1 MTPKEYL
8 SQYQQLNREINRLLE
23 EKERWTALAT
33 RITPTQSEGGHGSG
47 SQNGRIPS
55 AVEKIM
61 ETEDKINTRVDRLI
75 DLRQEIESRLDA
87 LPDGKQK
94 EVLHRR
100 YVIGQKWEEIA
111 VQMQLDYRWVLRL
124 HGKALLQLTIES
136 HP

>member
-8 SQYQQLNREINRLLE
+8 AQYGRLNREIDRLLE
-23 EKERWTALAT
+23 EKARV
-33 RITPTQSEGGHGSG
+33 TPTLSQEPKGGGG
-47 SQNGRIPS
+47 GDRIQL
-55 AVEKIM
+55 AVEKIA
-61 ETEDKINTRVDRLI
+61 EVEDKINAQIDRLV
-75 DLRQEIESRLDA
+75 DLRREIEEKLSA

-100 YVIGQKWEEIA
+100 YILGQKWEEIA
-111 VQMQLDYRWVLRL
+111 VQMGLDYRWILRI

>member
-8 SQYQQLNREINRLLE
+8 SQYQQLNRDINRLLE
-23 EKERWTALAT
+23 EKDRWKALAT
-33 RITPTQSEGGHGSG
+33 RVTPSQSEGGRGSG

-61 ETEDKINTRVDRLI
+61 ETESKINARVDQLI
-75 DLRQEIESRLDA
+75 DLRQEIESRLDI

-100 YVIGQKWEEIA
+100 YIIGQKWEEIA
-111 VQMQLDYRWVLRL
+111 LSMNYSYMQICRI
-124 HGKALLQLTIES
+124 HGAALQAFKML
-136 HP
+136 

>member
-8 SQYQQLNREINRLLE
+8 SQYQQLNRDINRLLE
-23 EKERWTALAT
+23 EKERWKALAT
-33 RITPTQSEGGHGSG
+33 RVTLSQSEGGRGSG

-61 ETEDKINTRVDRLI
+61 ETEDKINARIDQLI
-75 DLRQEIESRLDA
+75 DLRQEIESRLDT

-100 YVIGQKWEEIA
+100 YILGMTLEQIA
-111 VQMQLDYRWVLRL
+111 EKMNISRQWVNSL
-124 HGKALLQLTIES
+124 HGRGLQKLS
-136 HP
+136 GSC